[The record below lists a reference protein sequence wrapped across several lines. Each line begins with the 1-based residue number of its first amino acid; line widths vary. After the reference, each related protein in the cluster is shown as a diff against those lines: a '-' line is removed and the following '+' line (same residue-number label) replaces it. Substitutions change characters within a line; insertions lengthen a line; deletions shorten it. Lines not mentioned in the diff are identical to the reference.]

1 MIPSRT
7 LPSAFGPLVFLVVL
21 AGCDADTGR
30 HPVAGR
36 ALDPPT
42 VVSLADPPAA
52 APEFAGQVT
61 LLNLWGTWC
70 PPCRRELPALARLA
84 DRLAGEPRFQLVAIS
99 CGPTGEEPTDALA
112 AETRGFL
119 AGQRLAIDAW
129 VFADPLARAVF
140 TSQLALEAFPTTF
153 LVGPDARVRGVW
165 VGYRSGDEAAMAAA
179 VLALLKEQKPVV
191 EAAR

>member
-7 LPSAFGPLVFLVVL
+7 LPAAVGLLVIL
-21 AGCDADTGR
+21 AGCDAHPDGHPALGR
-30 HPVAGR
+30 P
-36 ALDPPT
+36 LEPLP

-52 APEFAGQVT
+52 PPEFAGKVT

-70 PPCRRELPALARLA
+70 PPCRRELPALV
-84 DRLAGEPRFQLVAIS
+84 RLAGRLAGDARFQLVAIS
-99 CGPTGEEPTDALA
+99 CGPSGDEQADALA

-119 AGQRLAIDAW
+119 AAQRLAVEAW

-140 TSQLALEAFPTTF
+140 TSQLALEAFPTTY
-153 LVGPDARVRGVW
+153 LVGPDARVRAVW
-165 VGYRSGDEAAMAAA
+165 VGYRAGDEAAMAAA

>member
-1 MIPSRT
+1 MISSRI
-7 LPSAFGPLVFLVVL
+7 LLAACSLLVIL
-21 AGCDADTGR
+21 AGCDTDPGHHPALGR
-30 HPVAGR
+30 TLEPVV
-36 ALDPPT
+36 

-52 APEFAGQVT
+52 APEFAHQVT

-84 DRLAGEPRFQLVAIS
+84 GRLAGEPRFQLVAIS
-99 CGPTGEEPTDALA
+99 CGPTGDEPTDALA

-129 VFADPLARAVF
+129 VFSDPLARAVF
-140 TSQLALEAFPTTF
+140 ASHVGLEAFPSTF

-179 VLALLKEQKPVV
+179 VLAVLKEQKP
-191 EAAR
+191 ADTAP